1 MPILLIRHA
10 DAGDRRDWTGDDRLR
25 PISARGR
32 RQAQGLCKALRV
44 RSPQRLLSSPYIR
57 CPQTVNPL
65 ADWLRVET
73 EITEDLAEG
82 AGGQAVALL
91 RTIADDKVALCTH
104 GDVLADILVA
114 LVDEDHLEL
123 GPHPRQ
129 AKGSAWLL
137 EADGGTFVHASYL
150 APSA

>member
-44 RSPQRLLSSPYIR
+44 RSPQRVWSSPYTR
-57 CPQTVNPL
+57 CLQTVKPL
-65 ADWLRVET
+65 AAWLRVET
-73 EITEDLAEG
+73 EVTEDLSEG
-82 AGGQAVALL
+82 AGARAVALL

-114 LVDEDHLEL
+114 LADEDHLDL
-123 GPHPRQ
+123 GPRPRQ

-137 EADGGTFVHASYL
+137 EADRGTFVHASYL